1 MRGRDVLAICLL
13 GLAAAY
19 AGSFYGLTRFNPE
32 AAWSRFELLNAVGYE
47 KRAVDH
53 GDQALDLWAA
63 EGVEESFLHPRRL
76 ALADAHF
83 RGGERVQALR
93 HYRTSL
99 QSAEASALNE
109 QRRVEIRRRMAT
121 MFLLEGQA
129 QPAAIIA
136 ASFLERAG
144 DAAVRNAHGHDHDDH
159 DSGANP
165 YPQDAPDFITMVD
178 EMREGFTDVLPAD
191 GMTARYDG
199 DKDQLLQSADA
210 MTDLGGYYAQQESG
224 DYAAAGL
231 LAAAY
236 SIRMAQLGPDHADT
250 VQVALLLAPVYER
263 IDRVSDA
270 EKVYEEVFRAQERVR
285 GANNPELSLYIRLLA
300 GNYEKQ
306 NRLTEAEALNRH
318 MRQLF
323 RDAYGARRYAAN
335 RSRDRLFDV
344 DRPVSMTFRLDGDYI
359 PPDLVRAEIYD
370 IPLSKP
376 PGAEEMQMREA
387 KIDGTSMPEAL
398 GALFDACAQDGER
411 LSLRSA
417 YRSHGT
423 QTVLHEINR
432 ARGTVAHPGTSEHQ
446 LGLAADVDVNRRFMR
461 GTDRSYACFEKKAW
475 QYGFILSFPV
485 GNTYLPGEDTFEP
498 WHWRF
503 VGPQTALL
511 YREIG
516 PWGRPQEFLAAL
528 PCYEE
533 RALSGLFVD
542 REQGDV
548 CLQALDE
555 TNGTRDS

>member
-19 AGSFYGLTRFNPE
+19 AGSFYGLTRFDPE
-32 AAWSRFELLNAVGYE
+32 AAWSRFEHLSAVGYE
-47 KRAVDH
+47 SRAVDH
-53 GDQALDLWAA
+53 GDQAISLWTH
-63 EGVEESFLHPRRL
+63 EGADESFLHPRRL
-76 ALADAHF
+76 LLADAHF
-83 RGGERVQALR
+83 AGGDRSQAVF
-93 HYRTSL
+93 HYRNSL
-99 QSAEASALNE
+99 QSAQAASLSDA
-109 QRRVEIRRRMAT
+109 RRVEIRRRMAT
-121 MFLLEGQA
+121 IYLVEGQA

-144 DAAVRNAHGHDHDDH
+144 DAAVISAGHDHDGEQLASHGH
-159 DSGANP
+159 DESPN
-165 YPQDAPDFITMVD
+165 FIQMVD
-178 EMREGFTDVLPAD
+178 DMRAGFTDALPAD
-191 GMTARYDG
+191 GMSVRYEGEAR
-199 DKDQLLQSADA
+199 QLLTSADA
-210 MTDLGGYYAQQESG
+210 MTELGGYYAQQESG

-236 SIRMAQLGPDHADT
+236 SIRMAQLGPDHEDT

-263 IDRVSDA
+263 IDRISDA
-270 EKVYEEVFRAQERVR
+270 ERVYEQVFRAQERAR

-344 DRPVSMTFRLDGDYI
+344 NRPVSMSFRLNGDYV
-359 PPDLVRAEIYD
+359 PPDLVRAEDYGL
-370 IPLSKP
+370 PLSKP
-376 PGAEEMQMREA
+376 AGVEEMQMREA
-387 KIDGTSMPEAL
+387 RIDDTTMPEAL
-398 GALFDACAQDGER
+398 AGLFEACAQDGER

-417 YRSHGT
+417 YRSHHT

-475 QYGFILSFPV
+475 QYGFILSFPQ
-485 GNTYLPGEDTFEP
+485 GNNYLPGEDTFEP

-503 VGPQTALL
+503 VGPRTALL

-548 CLQALDE
+548 CLQALDD
-555 TNGTRDS
+555 NSGTSDS

>member
-1 MRGRDVLAICLL
+1 MRGRDILAICLL
-13 GLAAAY
+13 GLAATY
-19 AGSFYGLTRFNPE
+19 AGSFYGLTRFDPE
-32 AAWSRFELLNAVGYE
+32 AAWSRFELLSAVGYE
-47 KRAVDH
+47 SRAVDH
-53 GDQALDLWAA
+53 GDQALTLWGD
-63 EGVEESFLHPRRL
+63 EGAEESFLHPRRL
-76 ALADAHF
+76 LLADAHY
-83 RGGERVQALR
+83 RGGDRGQAIV
-93 HYRTSL
+93 HYRNTL
-99 QSAEASALNE
+99 QSVEASNLTDA
-109 QRRVEIRRRMAT
+109 QRVEIRRRLAT
-121 MFLLEGQA
+121 IYLLEGKP

-144 DAAVRNAHGHDHDDH
+144 DAAVASGTHHHDGDEDIAHHTTDG
-159 DSGANP
+159 
-165 YPQDAPDFITMVD
+165 PDFIGMVD
-178 EMREGFTDVLPAD
+178 ELREGFTDTLPAD
-191 GMTARYDG
+191 GMTVRYEG
-199 DKDQLLQSADA
+199 EPRKLQASADA
-210 MTDLGGYYAQQESG
+210 MTELGGYYAQQDDG

-236 SIRMAQLGPDHADT
+236 SIRMAQLGPDHQDT

-270 EKVYEEVFRAQERVR
+270 EQVYEEVFRAQERSR

-306 NRLTEAEALNRH
+306 GRLTEAEALNRH

-344 DRPVSMTFRLDGDYI
+344 NRPVSMTFRLDGDYV
-359 PPDLVRAEIYD
+359 PPDLVRAENYD

-376 PGAEEMQMREA
+376 SGVEEMQMREA
-387 KIDGTSMPEAL
+387 KIEGTTMPEAL
-398 GALFDACAQDGER
+398 SALIDACSQDGER
-411 LSLRSA
+411 LSLRSG
-417 YRSHGT
+417 YRSHRT
-423 QTVLHEINR
+423 QAVLHDINR
-432 ARGTVAHPGTSEHQ
+432 SRGTVAHPGTSEHQ
-446 LGLAADVDVNRRFMR
+446 LGLAADIDVNRRFMR
-461 GTDRSYACFEKKAW
+461 GTDRSFACFETKAW
-475 QYGFILSFPV
+475 QYGFILSFPQ
-485 GNTYLPGEDTFEP
+485 GNTYLPTADSFEP

-503 VGPQTALL
+503 VGPRTALL

-548 CLQALDE
+548 CLQALDDNNA
-555 TNGTRDS
+555 TSDS

>member
-19 AGSFYGLTRFNPE
+19 AGSFYGLTRFDPE
-32 AAWSRFELLNAVGYE
+32 AAWSRFEHLSAVGYE
-47 KRAVDH
+47 SRAVDH
-53 GDQALDLWAA
+53 GDQALNLWVEDGA
-63 EGVEESFLHPRRL
+63 EESFLHPRRL
-76 ALADAHF
+76 LLADAHY
-83 RGGERVQALR
+83 RGGSRGQAIV
-93 HYRTSL
+93 HYRASL
-99 QSAEASALNE
+99 QSTEAAGLTDA
-109 QRRVEIRRRMAT
+109 RRVEIRRRLAT
-121 MFLLEGQA
+121 IFLLEGQA

-144 DAAVRNAHGHDHDDH
+144 DAAVTAGGHHHHDGDDVDHAAHDDA
-159 DSGANP
+159 S
-165 YPQDAPDFITMVD
+165 PDFIVMVD
-178 EMREGFTDVLPAD
+178 DMREGFTDVLPAD
-191 GMTARYDG
+191 GMAVRYDG
-199 DKDQLLQSADA
+199 EPRQLLASADA
-210 MTDLGGYYAQQESG
+210 MTELGGYYAQQEDG

-236 SIRMAQLGPDHADT
+236 SIRMTQLGPDHEDT

-263 IDRVSDA
+263 IGRISDA
-270 EKVYEEVFRAQERVR
+270 ERVYEQVFRAQERVR

-300 GNYEKQ
+300 SNYEKQ

-344 DRPVSMTFRLDGDYI
+344 NRPVSMTFRLEGDYV
-359 PPDLVRAEIYD
+359 PPDLVRAESYG

-376 PGAEEMQMREA
+376 AGVEEMQMREA
-387 KIDGTSMPEAL
+387 QIDGTTMPEAL
-398 GALFDACAQDGER
+398 AALFDACAQEGER

-446 LGLAADVDVNRRFMR
+446 LGLAADIDVNRRFMR
-461 GTDRSYACFEKKAW
+461 GTDRSYACFETKAW
-475 QYGFILSFPV
+475 QYGFILSFPL
-485 GNTYLPGEDTFEP
+485 GNAYLPGEDTFEP

-548 CLQALDE
+548 CLQGLDDI
-555 TNGTRDS
+555 NGTSDS